1 MQDFE
6 LWWLLVFPVFFG
18 LGWFAARVDM
28 RAVLGQAKAI
38 PAAYFKTLLALVNNH
53 SDRAVEALTEVVR
66 HAPRDHELP
75 LVLAQ
80 LHKKR
85 GEHDLAIRLLTP
97 ILQQV
102 DDLQPS
108 QRDALRFVLAQNFLR
123 AGLVDRAEELLL
135 HLTQGN
141 HPSNRAHEARKL
153 LLEIYQ
159 QERNWP
165 LAIELARTLKSQ
177 DFSFQHELAQYHCEL
192 AQAALIKSDWS
203 AARAHVADALAAS
216 RRSCRASLIA
226 GDIER
231 AEGQWEAAIARWQ
244 GIESQNPD
252 YLSLVGERLMD
263 AYEQQGKPQE
273 GIALLTGYLRQYPQ
287 LELGDV
293 LYPKIAALSG
303 ERAALSFLRE
313 TVHSQPSLTG
323 LGKLIEAQIGG
334 LDPEQRLDAEV
345 ARNLVQS
352 HGKRLNVYRC
362 KRCHFR
368 AKIFFWHCPACG
380 EWESFTPNRSETQ

>member
-1 MQDFE
+1 MSHNLSIEQLE
-6 LWWLLVFPVFFG
+6 
-18 LGWFAARVDM
+18 AEIE
-28 RAVLGQAKAI
+28 KI
-38 PAAYFKTLLALVNNH
+38 AAYIAEAKIEIASISLPEDKTGNEKNIAH
-53 SDRAVEALTEVVR
+53 AASQLTEVVR

-108 QRDALRFVLAQNFLR
+108 QRDALRFELAQNFLR

-203 AARAHVADALAAS
+203 AARAHVADALAALS
-216 RRSCRASLIA
+216 LGPLVHNGPLLLCLARGHVQCGDAHGPASGLHGGAGAILYPRHFHCQPGGAAVVRKGQPFQAGVGARAGAL
-226 GDIER
+226 GLQR
-231 AEGQWEAAIARWQ
+231 GGKGRWQ
-244 GIESQNPD
+244 GNIARPLPCGHCFAQTGDAAACPVALARPPQALAARVPANGFC
-252 YLSLVGERLMD
+252 VGH
-263 AYEQQGKPQE
+263 
-273 GIALLTGYLRQYPQ
+273 
-287 LELGDV
+287 LGV
-293 LYPKIAALSG
+293 
-303 ERAALSFLRE
+303 
-313 TVHSQPSLTG
+313 
-323 LGKLIEAQIGG
+323 
-334 LDPEQRLDAEV
+334 
-345 ARNLVQS
+345 
-352 HGKRLNVYRC
+352 
-362 KRCHFR
+362 
-368 AKIFFWHCPACG
+368 
-380 EWESFTPNRSETQ
+380 

>member
-108 QRDALRFVLAQNFLR
+108 QRDALRFELAQNFLR

-192 AQAALIKSDWS
+192 AQGALIKSDFDG
-203 AARAHVADALAAS
+203 ARRHVADALAAS

-226 GDIER
+226 GDIHLAQGEVDEAIR
-231 AEGQWEAAIARWQ
+231 AWQ

-252 YLSLVGERLMD
+252 YLSLAAERLLD
-263 AYEQQGKPQE
+263 AYERQGRAAE
-273 GIALLTGYLRQYPQ
+273 GVVLLRGYLRSYPQ
-287 LELGDV
+287 LELLDV
-293 LYPKIAALSG
+293 LYPKIAALHG
-303 ERAALSFLRE
+303 DAAALEFLRE
-313 TVHSQPSLTG
+313 TVRGRPSLTG
-323 LGKLIEAQIGG
+323 LGRLIEAQLPG
-334 LDPEQRLDAEV
+334 LEPEQRVDADV
-345 ARNLVQS
+345 ARTLVQS

-362 KRCHFR
+362 KRCNFR
-368 AKIFFWHCPACG
+368 SKVFFWHCPACG
-380 EWESFTPNRSETQ
+380 EWESFTPNRTETQ